1 MIHKSYIWLGV
12 QIFWLVSIRYEFF
25 TERPYKANFD
35 SDIFFMDF
43 KQNQY
48 INRGDYIK
56 IDKNSTNLQGV
67 KKLLHSEKCF
77 PLFR

>member
-1 MIHKSYIWLGV
+1 M
-12 QIFWLVSIRYEFF
+12 RYEFF
-25 TERPYKANFD
+25 AKRHFKAKFD
-35 SDIFFMDF
+35 SDLFLMDF

-67 KKLLHSEKCF
+67 KTVALRKMFSMI
-77 PLFR
+77 

>member
-1 MIHKSYIWLGV
+1 
-12 QIFWLVSIRYEFF
+12 
-25 TERPYKANFD
+25 
-35 SDIFFMDF
+35 MDF

-67 KKLLHSEKCF
+67 KAISLRKMFSMI
-77 PLFR
+77 

>member
-1 MIHKSYIWLGV
+1 MEV
-12 QIFWLVSIRYEFF
+12 QIIWLVSIRYELF
-25 TERPYKANFD
+25 TKRHFKANFD
-35 SDIFFMDF
+35 SDLFFMDF

-67 KKLLHSEKCF
+67 KAIALRKMFSMIYISLLAIIKT
-77 PLFR
+77 

>member
-1 MIHKSYIWLGV
+1 M
-12 QIFWLVSIRYEFF
+12 
-25 TERPYKANFD
+25 D
-35 SDIFFMDF
+35 S

-67 KKLLHSEKCF
+67 KAIALRKLRSMI
-77 PLFR
+77 